1 MQEIARECRKQHRRG
16 RRAVGQAVRRGRL
29 HGGGAD
35 LLPHAAVVAVHVEL
49 GADGNQQ
56 NRHCQHAA
64 LDRLGVQDRAHGVAQ
79 QLKAHQQ
86 DDDRD
91 DETRD
96 VLEPPVAERML
107 GVGLLPGQTKAQQRH
122 DGRARVGQVVKGVR
136 RDGDRARKRPRKQLE
151 REEQQVDGNAH
162 RAAKHTVSAPHCG
175 VGRVLI
181 VFDEPTRKKTD
192 HSLPSL
198 AFDL

>member
-49 GADGNQQ
+49 GADGDKQD
-56 NRHCQHAA
+56 RHRQHAA
-64 LDRLGVQDRAHGVAQ
+64 LHSLGMQDRAHGVAQ
-79 QLKAHQQ
+79 QFKAHQQ
-86 DDDRD
+86 NDDRD
-91 DETRD
+91 DEARD
-96 VLEPPVAERML
+96 ILQPPVAERML

-151 REEQQVDGNAH
+151 REEQQIDDNAH

-175 VGRVLI
+175 IRRVLI